1 MRPFILSLG
10 FALILGMASSAS
22 AQETA
27 TAVPDWAAPS
37 APMEPSGP
45 AAESMMNPPNPPGAP
60 TQVPLDGGLG
70 LLALAGG
77 AYAAKKL
84 RERQSE

>member
-1 MRPFILSLG
+1 MRSFLLSLG
-10 FALILGMASSAS
+10 VALAFGVASSAT

-27 TAVPDWAAPS
+27 TALPDWAAPS
-37 APMEPSGP
+37 APIAQPGPSV
-45 AAESMMNPPNPPGAP
+45 ESMGGPPPNPPGAP

-84 RERQSE
+84 RARE

>member
-1 MRPFILSLG
+1 MRSFVLSLG
-10 FALILGMASSAS
+10 FALALGVASSAS

-37 APMEPSGP
+37 APMDQAGP
-45 AAESMMNPPNPPGAP
+45 AAESMMAPPNPPGTPA
-60 TQVPLDGGLG
+60 QVPLDGGLG

-84 RERQSE
+84 RARASE

>member
-10 FALILGMASSAS
+10 FALALGVGSSAS
-22 AQETA
+22 AQEAA

-37 APMEPSGP
+37 PPVEQSGP
-45 AAESMMNPPNPPGAP
+45 TAESMTTPPNPPGTP
-60 TQVPLDGGLG
+60 TQVPVDGGLG

-77 AYAAKKL
+77 AYAFKKL
-84 RERQSE
+84 RERPSE